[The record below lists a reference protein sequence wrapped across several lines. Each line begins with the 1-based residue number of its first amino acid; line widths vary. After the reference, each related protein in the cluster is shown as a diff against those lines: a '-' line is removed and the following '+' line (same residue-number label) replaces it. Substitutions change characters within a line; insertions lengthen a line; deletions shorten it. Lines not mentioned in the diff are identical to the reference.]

1 LDGLAKVANK
11 GIAPFGLKRI
21 LDNAHLYGSQYKRT
35 NLLKDLGEL
44 ADIPNLKGLEEAIAM
59 LKASNA
65 QAKGFR
71 YEIEGAAWLA
81 RNEKQVVEL
90 TKRVAVVIED
100 GVQVVKTDIDV
111 VIREGNNLIYYQFK
125 RSKNALGYGVK
136 GLETTKAWV
145 AKAMKDLE
153 LEIPDYSRIK
163 YALPEGV
170 SLPPQIKKWFDSL
183 GQPSIEIVRIPHI
196 D

>member
-1 LDGLAKVANK
+1 M
-11 GIAPFGLKRI
+11 
-21 LDNAHLYGSQYKRT
+21 
-35 NLLKDLGEL
+35 KDMEEL
-44 ADIPNLKGLEEAIAM
+44 ADIPNLKGLEDAIAM
-59 LKASNA
+59 LKTTNA

-81 RNEKQVVEL
+81 RNEVEVVEL
-90 TKRVAVVIED
+90 TKRVAVVIEN
-100 GVQVVKTDIDV
+100 GAQVVKTDIDV
-111 VIREGNNLIYYQFK
+111 VIREGQDLIYYQFK
-125 RSKNALGYGVK
+125 RSPDALGYGK
-136 GLETTKAWV
+136 NGLEATKSWV

-170 SLPPQIKKWFDSL
+170 SIPPQIKKWFGTL
-183 GQPSIEIVRIPHI
+183 GPPSIEIVRIPHL